1 MRVGPVRSHAAAI
14 RRPPGA
20 LYPEVSSMSL
30 SLDRTTHSSPE
41 TAYPLVGRTRWYAA
55 TLFVIGGLLQ
65 LAEFLLEPE
74 HDSSRAGWRWWLAHP
89 TSCSSRRRPGCSRWR
104 S

>member
-1 MRVGPVRSHAAAI
+1 MRLGPVRSHAAAI

-55 TLFVIGGLLQ
+55 TLFVVGGLLQ

-74 HDSSRAGWRWWLAHP
+74 HDSSHARGVGGSRTRP
-89 TSCSSRRRPGCSRWR
+89 SCSSRRRPGSSRWC